1 MLRLFGRALLWAL
14 IGSVVT
20 PVIGCSGLLIIVYAT
35 DPRCGTPGDS
45 GGCEMG
51 VGVATISLI
60 LIGAI
65 LFVSGVLLQAAWQN
79 RRSLRENALRFWAQ
93 CRRWPDT

>member
-20 PVIGCSGLLIIVYAT
+20 PVIGCSGMLIIAHAT

-51 VGVATISLI
+51 IAVMTISLI
-60 LIGAI
+60 PIGAV
-65 LFVSGVLLQAAWQN
+65 LFVSGVLLQAAWRN
-79 RRSLRENALRFWAQ
+79 RRGLPEKALRFWAQ
-93 CRRWPDT
+93 CRRWPDI